1 VGKKSYL
8 QRKTII
14 RRLGAPHRMACSSG
28 SLLRDQPAAVF
39 RFFLSEAKRRTG
51 VLLTKYLLFAR
62 PLDRRKLLRKLFL
75 QILRHSTFVWV
86 VFVTRA
92 IGDRRRLWPE
102 LRGKLQDE

>member
-28 SLLRDQPAAVF
+28 SLLRDQPVAI
-39 RFFLSEAKRRTG
+39 FLSEAKRRTG
-51 VLLTKYLLFAR
+51 VLLTEYLLFAR